1 MAQHQ
6 TRHVTIEFQNLTKS
20 QPFTAT
26 PFVSHRKGLHIWQE
40 GKKADPALQ
49 VLAEEGNPDAILVN
63 ALSKIGPD
71 FADAAI
77 SLPTFPG
84 QSRRVELKVDEAHPD
99 VSGVWMLG
107 ASNDGFA
114 GNDSVDVYN
123 FNKPMTID
131 VYALDAGSRRN
142 SEKKEFTAALG
153 GRSLDPEDGVIARH
167 EGIRGDAD
175 IPASYK
181 FDPKAPVGRIT
192 ITPGKAA
199 S

>member
-1 MAQHQ
+1 MPS
-6 TRHVTIEFQNLTKS
+6 K
-20 QPFTAT
+20 QPRKDQAI
-26 PFVSHRKGLHIWQE
+26 PGHRTWPRSLLD
-40 GKKADPALQ
+40 GKKAGPALQ

-71 FADAAI
+71 FAYAAI

-84 QSRRVELKVDEAHPD
+84 QSRNVVLKVDEAHPD

-107 ASNDGFA
+107 ATNDGFA
-114 GNDSVDVYN
+114 GIDSVDVYN
-123 FNKPMTID
+123 LKKPVAIH
-131 VYALDAGSRRN
+131 VYALDAGSKKN

-153 GRSLDPEDGVIARH
+153 GRSLDPEDGVITRH

-192 ITPGKAA
+192 ITPLKAA